1 MVRKTRI
8 IKNFNMDTSDI
19 SDFADLLE
27 EEDIR
32 DEDIARDMN
41 LDVET
46 VKSMKQDLRDEE
58 VDGPSVFFKT
68 SRHTK
73 KARRKS

>member
-46 VKSMKQDLRDEE
+46 VKRMKQDLRDEE